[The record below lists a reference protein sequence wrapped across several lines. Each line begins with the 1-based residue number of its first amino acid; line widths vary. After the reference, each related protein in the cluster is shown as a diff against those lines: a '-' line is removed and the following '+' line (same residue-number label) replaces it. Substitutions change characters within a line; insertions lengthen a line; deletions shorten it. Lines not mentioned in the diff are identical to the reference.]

1 LNRLAL
7 SAVAAISLMGSG
19 CGQRL
24 PPECASSDRQQAKQL
39 LSEAQTAFDGG
50 QFSRAVT
57 AARTGIGSIAANYS
71 SKQYSDNS
79 DVLLGVAGDAE
90 RRGRQDEAARALI
103 IALQAQLGTYEAKC
117 TPPPKR
123 R

>member
-1 LNRLAL
+1 MNRLAL
-7 SAVAAISLMGSG
+7 SATAALSLILSG

-24 PPECASSDRQQAKQL
+24 PPECASPDRQQAKQL
-39 LSEAQTAFDGG
+39 LSEAQAALDSG
-50 QFSRAVT
+50 QFTHAVT
-57 AARTGIGSIAANYS
+57 AARTGIGSIAANYR

-117 TPPPKR
+117 APPPKR